1 MKLFGFPYRLTCTV
15 TAHVDSE
22 DQKVIEWERP
32 AGHRWR
38 WEFVPVGDGV
48 TEVTESYYGT
58 TSKVGRFQE
67 LSGLAGLNVAG
78 IEKTLTKL
86 AERYPA

>member
-1 MKLFGFPYRLTCTV
+1 M
-15 TAHVDSE
+15 DSE
-22 DQKVIEWERP
+22 DQKVIEWGRP

-38 WEFVPVGDGV
+38 WEFVPVGDCV
-48 TEVTESYYGT
+48 TEVTESYDGT

-67 LSGLAGLNVAG
+67 TSGLAGLNVAG

>member
-1 MKLFGFPYRLTCTV
+1 MGAPGR
-15 TAHVDSE
+15 
-22 DQKVIEWERP
+22 
-32 AGHRWR
+32 HRWR

-48 TEVTESYYGT
+48 TEVTESYDGT